1 MKVYI
6 NGSVGSGKTTLAKTI
21 AAKLRIP
28 RFEID
33 NFVWE
38 RQAISDLRNSEKAR
52 NKQFQQAVQ
61 LPEWVIEGVY
71 IGRTDKGL
79 KRADKIIFLD
89 IPPYV
94 RTCRI
99 SKRFIKQKLKLETAT
114 YRQTLRIFYKRFGWN
129 RYFETTM
136 KPVFIQKL
144 QPYQEKT
151 FILNNQEGITAL
163 LEVTR

>member
-6 NGSVGSGKTTLAKTI
+6 IGSVGSGKTTLAKTI

-61 LPEWVIEGVY
+61 LPE
-71 IGRTDKGL
+71 
-79 KRADKIIFLD
+79 
-89 IPPYV
+89 
-94 RTCRI
+94 
-99 SKRFIKQKLKLETAT
+99 
-114 YRQTLRIFYKRFGWN
+114 
-129 RYFETTM
+129 
-136 KPVFIQKL
+136 
-144 QPYQEKT
+144 
-151 FILNNQEGITAL
+151 
-163 LEVTR
+163 